1 MSWPRGLGLEPC
13 GVALCPRLA
22 MQLLCYELDDVV
34 RLEGSKPVVI
44 GPFVPHELPGTA
56 RRGPRT
62 NKLAWV
68 QASANLSLI

>member
-1 MSWPRGLGLEPC
+1 MSWPRGLGLEPS

-22 MQLLCYELDDVV
+22 MQLLCYELDDVL

-44 GPFVPHELPGTA
+44 GPLFPMTSGYGSPG
-56 RRGPRT
+56 PCT

>member
-44 GPFVPHELPGTA
+44 GSLLPMNFRVRLA
-56 RRGPRT
+56 GPT
-62 NKLAWV
+62 Y
-68 QASANLSLI
+68 Q